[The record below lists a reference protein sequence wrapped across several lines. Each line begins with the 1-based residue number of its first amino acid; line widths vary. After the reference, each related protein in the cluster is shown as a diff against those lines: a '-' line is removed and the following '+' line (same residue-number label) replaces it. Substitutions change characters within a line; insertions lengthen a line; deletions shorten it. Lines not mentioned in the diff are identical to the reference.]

1 MQPLFAIGND
11 LLTLNDLMDE
21 RDGDF
26 ADPEIIQAFDT
37 WLAEIAGQ
45 EVVKLDSYVALIKK
59 LAMEAEAMSDEAKEY
74 ARKAISR
81 TRRMDYLKGRLKQH
95 LEATGRQT
103 IRTAK
108 GYTVFTQKN
117 GGKAPLHIN
126 GEEFNCDDIPSHL
139 VKIKREFDLEA
150 IRKAV
155 ENGEQLPKGFAEIGE
170 PGTHLRIK

>member
-11 LLTLNDLMDE
+11 LLVLNDLMDE

-26 ADPEIIQAFDT
+26 ADPEIVATLDT
-37 WLAEIAGQ
+37 WLKELAGQ
-45 EVVKLDSYVALIKK
+45 EAVKLDGYVALIKQ

-117 GGKAPLHIN
+117 GGKAPLKIN
-126 GEEFNCDDIPSHL
+126 DDMYSAADLPDHL

-150 IRKAV
+150 IRKAM
-155 ENGEQLPKGFAEIGE
+155 ENGEELPVGFAEIGE